1 MKVDVP
7 RPPDQA
13 GEAPSVES
21 CPRSSSL
28 PALVFD
34 LDETLIFSSAI
45 SPNCASIPIRV
56 GRRRMYVRQRP
67 GLADFLDAVSRRFDL
82 FFFTASERDYAN
94 QIIDAIA
101 PKTPHDHRFFRD
113 SCATRSGY
121 SVKDL
126 RLIKRPLTH
135 VLIIDDIEGSAL
147 LQPQNL
153 VRIAPW
159 YGKEDDDVLSAQLL
173 PILIECAGEGDLP
186 RAFRNYVAQ
195 KQLDSIH
202 PSRSIRSCIA

>member
-1 MKVDVP
+1 MWVDGP
-7 RPPDQA
+7 RPQEPA
-13 GEAPSVES
+13 REAASGVDG

-45 SPNCASIPIRV
+45 SPKCASIPIRV
-56 GRRRMYVRQRP
+56 GRRPMYVRPRP
-67 GLADFLDAVSRRFDL
+67 GLADFLATVSRRFDL
-82 FFFTASERDYAN
+82 FFFTASDRNYAN
-94 QIIDAIA
+94 QVIDAIA
-101 PKTPHDHRFFRD
+101 PTTPHDHRFFRD
-113 SCATRSGY
+113 SCATRAGY

-126 RLIKRPLTH
+126 RLIKRPLAR
-135 VLIIDDIEGSAL
+135 VLIVDDVEGSAL

-159 YGKEDDDVLSAQLL
+159 YGKEDDNVLSAELL
-173 PILIECAGEGDLP
+173 PVLIECAGEGDLP
-186 RAFRNYVAQ
+186 RAFRNSVAQ

-202 PSRSIRSCIA
+202 PSRAVQ